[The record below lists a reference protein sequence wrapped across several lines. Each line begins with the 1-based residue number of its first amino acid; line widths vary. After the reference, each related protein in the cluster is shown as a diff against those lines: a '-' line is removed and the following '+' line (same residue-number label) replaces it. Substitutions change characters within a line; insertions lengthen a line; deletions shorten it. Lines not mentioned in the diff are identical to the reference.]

1 MLQSIK
7 QIYTADDAALIARAL
22 RQYVDTLE
30 ATAKDLTDPDER
42 YELNDVLLET
52 RRAQTLIED
61 FE

>member
-1 MLQSIK
+1 MSTVK
-7 QIYTADDAALIARAL
+7 QIYAADDAALIARAL

-42 YELNDVLLET
+42 YELNDVLLEA
-52 RRAQTLIED
+52 RRAQTLLKD